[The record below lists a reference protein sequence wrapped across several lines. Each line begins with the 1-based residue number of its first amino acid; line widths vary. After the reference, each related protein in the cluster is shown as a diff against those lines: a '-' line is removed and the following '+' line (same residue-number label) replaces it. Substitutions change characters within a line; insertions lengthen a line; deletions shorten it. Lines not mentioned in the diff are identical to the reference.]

1 MLPLGVVSLLS
12 NPVPSLSSFSCLLLF
27 SLFSVVYFYTDSIA
41 KQHVDSYQLA
51 GFTTFLPIFVS
62 LGLSIYLEYEN
73 PTMHHGLSVG
83 VVLASIFL
91 LLATLFLT
99 RSSQSSQGLL
109 IGYSAAGLPLYSS
122 QVSPPTSI
130 NWIRPLLGQ
139 VIENPD
145 SRRIFYFLL
154 LNLVSF
160 SFEMFFYFF
169 SCVSYTKHSNFTNNP
184 PPLFPSPLSLSL
196 SLQAFTGVEMM
207 YGIWTNSLGLISD
220 GFHMLFDCTALLVGL
235 SAAVMSHWKPTRL
248 YSFGYGRVEILSGFV
263 NGLFLVVIAG
273 FIFTEAIGR
282 LVDPPEI
289 NTNRLLVRE

>member
-12 NPVPSLSSFSCLLLF
+12 NPAPSLSSFSCLLLF

-41 KQHVDSYQLA
+41 KQHIDSYQLA
-51 GFTTFLPIFVS
+51 AFTTFLPIFVS
-62 LGLSIYLEYEN
+62 LGVSIYLEYES
-73 PTMHHGLSVG
+73 PTMQHGLSVG

-109 IGYSAAGLPLYSS
+109 IGYSAAGLPLYST

-154 LNLVSF
+154 LNLVRS
-160 SFEMFFYFF
+160 
-169 SCVSYTKHSNFTNNP
+169 
-184 PPLFPSPLSLSL
+184 
-196 SLQAFTGVEMM
+196 
-207 YGIWTNSLGLISD
+207 ISTLCIC
-220 GFHMLFDCTALLVGL
+220 M
-235 SAAVMSHWKPTRL
+235 
-248 YSFGYGRVEILSGFV
+248 
-263 NGLFLVVIAG
+263 
-273 FIFTEAIGR
+273 
-282 LVDPPEI
+282 
-289 NTNRLLVRE
+289 